1 MAKPRMNLYGFPH
14 KGIRNAL
21 AQLSLLAG
29 NTNYSDEE
37 ELRILKALTSE
48 LAALLELHADIE
60 DDIMLPALEARAPG
74 STTENIEEHIK
85 LDKDVQAF
93 HNQIKSI
100 TVNSEA
106 GQGANF
112 YTAVNHFYAQYIVH
126 MAMEEFEINPI
137 IWEKFTDEELFAMQG
152 QIFAGFTPDQMMNM
166 FKYIIPALNPFE
178 RKIMLGGFKIKASVD
193 FFNNVMNMLTGYM
206 PESSYKQLEAM
217 LSQVE

>member
-1 MAKPRMNLYGFPH
+1 MNLYGFPH

-21 AQLSLLAG
+21 AQLSFLAG

-37 ELRILKALTSE
+37 ELEKLKNLTSE
-48 LAALLELHADIE
+48 LATLLELHAGAE

-74 STTENIEEHIK
+74 STTENIEEHIL
-85 LDKDVQAF
+85 LDKEVQAF

-100 TVNSEA
+100 TVDSKA

-112 YTAVNHFYAQYIVH
+112 YAAVNHFYAQYIVH

-137 IWEKFTDEELFAMQG
+137 LWEEFTDEELLAMQG
-152 QIFAGFTPDQMMNM
+152 QILGSFTPDQMMLM

-178 RKIMLGGFKIKASVD
+178 RKIMLGGFKAKAPVD
-193 FFNNVMNMLTGYM
+193 YFSQVMDMLTDHM
-206 PESSYKQLEAM
+206 PSNSYKQLEAL